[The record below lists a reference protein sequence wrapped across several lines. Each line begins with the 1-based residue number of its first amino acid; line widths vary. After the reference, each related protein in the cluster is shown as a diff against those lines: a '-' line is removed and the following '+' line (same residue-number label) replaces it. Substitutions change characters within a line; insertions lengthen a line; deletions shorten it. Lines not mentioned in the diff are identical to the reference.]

1 MPIVSATPRLLGA
14 FLLAIVMTPAFADSD
29 ETPEVGWKE
38 YLSDCERFQHVVNNV
53 QNGTMTARAA
63 MVRIDSLKRTV
74 FVHREHL
81 AQASLA
87 SPDYARCENVI
98 AQATEIWNKEH
109 DVQDKEIQQQYF
121 KAQAEHEK
129 SPEYERALALG
140 FSDVGGIGKLKELAE
155 ESETD
160 GEAYLKT
167 LMITVDWGCG
177 RHFRAVRYVKPYV
190 IYTAHPDEGSCA
202 VYKEVAVLGGESV
215 ERGETIDQDA
225 IFQYVG
231 WKTLE
236 GPGGFPVD
244 IRVVKVRQ

>member
-1 MPIVSATPRLLGA
+1 MPIVSSIPRLLGA
-14 FLLAIVMTPAFADSD
+14 FLLAIVMSPALAYWD
-29 ETPEVGWKE
+29 ETPEVAWKE
-38 YLSDCERFQHVVNNV
+38 YLSDCEGFQQVVNNV
-53 QNGTMTARAA
+53 QNGTMTTRQA
-63 MVRIDSLKRTV
+63 MNRVDSLNRTV
-74 FVHREHL
+74 YVHRDQL
-81 AQASLA
+81 SPASLA
-87 SPDYARCENVI
+87 SAEYARCENVI
-98 AQATEIWNKEH
+98 AQAFVIRNKEEE
-109 DVQDKEIQQQYF
+109 VFVAELQQQYF

-129 SPEYERALALG
+129 SPEYKRALALG

-202 VYKEVAVLGGESV
+202 VYKEVAVLGGERV
-215 ERGETIDQDA
+215 ERGETLDQDA

-236 GPGGFPVD
+236 GAGGFPVD
-244 IRVVKVRQ
+244 IRVVKVRK